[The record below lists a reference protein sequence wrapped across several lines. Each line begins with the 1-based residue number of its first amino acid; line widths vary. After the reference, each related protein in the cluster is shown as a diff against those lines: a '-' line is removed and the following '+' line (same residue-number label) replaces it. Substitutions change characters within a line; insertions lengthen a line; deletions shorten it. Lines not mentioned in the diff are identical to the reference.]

1 MFIRGKER
9 GEGWVFQRTGTV
21 YGVVRATQCHSLCRF
36 EAHGINGISR
46 EGCRN
51 SALFKIHAC
60 CASFAVF
67 LNALFVGCAGNVEHA
82 NAWEEI

>member
-60 CASFAVF
+60 CASF